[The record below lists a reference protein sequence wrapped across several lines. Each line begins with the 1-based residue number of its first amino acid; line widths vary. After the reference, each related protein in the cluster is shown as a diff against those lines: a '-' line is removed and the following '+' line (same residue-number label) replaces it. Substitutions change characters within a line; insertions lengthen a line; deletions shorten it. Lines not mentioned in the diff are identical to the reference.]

1 VRYSRPNRRRGAEQ
15 GAVGGA
21 AIFSWSLS
29 HGEAVY
35 VECSVSRGTPAIF
48 ITTDES
54 GGLYDSGYIQTIDF
68 FGDCPRIMLLLVSPY
83 AKQGYVDHT
92 KWRSRF
98 VVEVPRKKT
107 RALVP
112 FRRQAAITFPIL

>member
-1 VRYSRPNRRRGAEQ
+1 M
-15 GAVGGA
+15 
-21 AIFSWSLS
+21 F
-29 HGEAVY
+29 EAFVKNI
-35 VECSVSRGTPAIF
+35 VQTVKANPDVWDSTAIF